1 MVGTTELR
9 IRTLLAWMMQASR
22 QQIEQLANELA
33 ASRTQVETVKAEL
46 EQVKKFTRE
55 AHGEY
60 NYTANLSV

>member
-1 MVGTTELR
+1 
-9 IRTLLAWMMQASR
+9 MMQASR
-22 QQIEQLANELA
+22 QQNKELTNELA

-60 NYTANLSV
+60 INFADLSV